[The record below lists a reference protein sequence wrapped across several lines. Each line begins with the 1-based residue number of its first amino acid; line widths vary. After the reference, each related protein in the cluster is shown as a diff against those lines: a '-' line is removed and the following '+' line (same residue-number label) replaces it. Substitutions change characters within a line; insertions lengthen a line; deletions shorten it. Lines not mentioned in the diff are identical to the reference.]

1 MATFSVTYVHG
12 QSKQVKKAAASIFS
26 LTTFKTDGTLLAST
40 NGVFISDNGEAISA
54 FYPFVGAD
62 SAVVIDTN
70 GNALPVDVIIGA
82 NELYDVCKFKVN
94 GKTTPIKIASTPS
107 HDGEKVWMLGYS
119 IKNQDAKQVPIQK
132 TELFMDKYTYYIFS
146 SETPENMEGC
156 PFVNAKGELIGILQ
170 HANHSE
176 GTHAVDAHFM
186 KDMQINNGLSLADPV
201 LRQTT
206 IRTQLPAKEEDALV
220 TMMMASEQN
229 KKNYLKYIQDF
240 KHSFPH
246 AVDGYAAQARQY
258 ANKKEF
264 AKAATEMETAI
275 QNVHKKDAAH
285 AEYAKIIFHQQLFQ
299 PDSTYLAW
307 SLDKALAEA
316 QKAYEINPLPAYQH
330 QQAQIIY
337 SKGNYQKAYDMFI
350 ALTKT
355 NLRSGELFY
364 EAAQAKAQLK
374 ANQAEILSLLD
385 SAVAACPQPLTPIAA
400 PFVLARG
407 AAYDQAGDYKKA
419 IMDYNRY
426 DTLML
431 GRANHE
437 FYYTRF
443 NCNVKLRRYQQALN
457 DIAHAAVLNRQ
468 EPTYLAEMASLQLK
482 VNYIDDALK
491 TAELCIGIAP
501 NYPDIYLIKGLA
513 LIQKK
518 QKKLGIEAFEKAI
531 IRKTKR
537 SEKIKRSDVF
547 RKTKCSFFDFPTH
560 NLKTP
565 QKTLGRFKF
574 LNHKNLTHSNRTSRS
589 HHHQAVALFALNCS
603 RICLHFRDSV

>member
-518 QKKLGIEAFEKAI
+518 QKKLGIEAFEKA
-531 IRKTKR
+531 KQLGDKR
-537 SEKIKRSDVF
+537 AQDYIDKYK
-547 RKTKCSFFDFPTH
+547 
-560 NLKTP
+560 
-565 QKTLGRFKF
+565 
-574 LNHKNLTHSNRTSRS
+574 
-589 HHHQAVALFALNCS
+589 
-603 RICLHFRDSV
+603 

>member
-107 HDGEKVWMLGYS
+107 NDGEKVWMLGYS

-132 TELFMDKYTYYIFS
+132 TELFMDKYTYYIFT

-220 TMMMASEQN
+220 TLLMASEQN

-240 KHSFPH
+240 KHLFPQ

-299 PDSTYLAW
+299 SDSTYLAW

-491 TAELCIGIAP
+491 TTELCIGIAP

-518 QKKLGIEAFEKAI
+518 QKKLGIEAFEKA
-531 IRKTKR
+531 KQLGDKR
-537 SEKIKRSDVF
+537 AQDYIDKYK
-547 RKTKCSFFDFPTH
+547 
-560 NLKTP
+560 
-565 QKTLGRFKF
+565 
-574 LNHKNLTHSNRTSRS
+574 
-589 HHHQAVALFALNCS
+589 
-603 RICLHFRDSV
+603 

>member
-40 NGVFISDNGEAISA
+40 NGVFINDNGEAISA

-107 HDGEKVWMLGYS
+107 MTDEKVWMLGYS
-119 IKNQDAKQVPIQK
+119 IKNQEAKQVPIQK

-220 TMMMASEQN
+220 TLLMASEQN
-229 KKNYLKYIQDF
+229 KKNYIKYIQDF
-240 KHSFPH
+240 KHLFPQ

-491 TAELCIGIAP
+491 TAELCIEVAP

-518 QKKLGIEAFEKAI
+518 QKKLGIEAFEKA
-531 IRKTKR
+531 KQLGDKR
-537 SEKIKRSDVF
+537 AQDYIDKYK
-547 RKTKCSFFDFPTH
+547 
-560 NLKTP
+560 
-565 QKTLGRFKF
+565 
-574 LNHKNLTHSNRTSRS
+574 
-589 HHHQAVALFALNCS
+589 
-603 RICLHFRDSV
+603 

>member
-107 HDGEKVWMLGYS
+107 NNGEKVWMLGYS
-119 IKNQDAKQVPIQK
+119 IKNQEAKQVPIQK

-220 TMMMASEQN
+220 TLMMASEQN

-240 KHSFPH
+240 KRLFPH

-330 QQAQIIY
+330 QQAQINY

-518 QKKLGIEAFEKAI
+518 QKKLGIEAFEKA
-531 IRKTKR
+531 KQLGDKR
-537 SEKIKRSDVF
+537 AQDYIDKYK
-547 RKTKCSFFDFPTH
+547 
-560 NLKTP
+560 
-565 QKTLGRFKF
+565 
-574 LNHKNLTHSNRTSRS
+574 
-589 HHHQAVALFALNCS
+589 
-603 RICLHFRDSV
+603 

>member
-206 IRTQLPAKEEDALV
+206 IRTQLPGKEEDALV
-220 TMMMASEQN
+220 TLMMASEQN

-240 KHSFPH
+240 KRSFPH

-518 QKKLGIEAFEKAI
+518 QKKLGIEAFEKA
-531 IRKTKR
+531 KQLGDKR
-537 SEKIKRSDVF
+537 AQDYIDKYK
-547 RKTKCSFFDFPTH
+547 
-560 NLKTP
+560 
-565 QKTLGRFKF
+565 
-574 LNHKNLTHSNRTSRS
+574 
-589 HHHQAVALFALNCS
+589 
-603 RICLHFRDSV
+603 

>member
-12 QSKQVKKAAASIFS
+12 QSKQVKKAAASIFR

-40 NGVFISDNGEAISA
+40 NGVFINDNGEAISA

-186 KDMQINNGLSLADPV
+186 KDMQINNGHSLADPV

-220 TMMMASEQN
+220 TLMMASEQN

-240 KHSFPH
+240 KRSFPH

-491 TAELCIGIAP
+491 TAELCIGVAP

-518 QKKLGIEAFEKAI
+518 QKKLGIEAFEKA
-531 IRKTKR
+531 KQLGDKR
-537 SEKIKRSDVF
+537 AQDYIDKYK
-547 RKTKCSFFDFPTH
+547 
-560 NLKTP
+560 
-565 QKTLGRFKF
+565 
-574 LNHKNLTHSNRTSRS
+574 
-589 HHHQAVALFALNCS
+589 
-603 RICLHFRDSV
+603 

>member
-107 HDGEKVWMLGYS
+107 KTGEKVWMLGYS
-119 IKNQDAKQVPIQK
+119 IKNQEAKQVPIQK

-176 GTHAVDAHFM
+176 GTHAVDAHFI

-220 TMMMASEQN
+220 TLLMASEQN

-240 KHSFPH
+240 KRSFPH

-518 QKKLGIEAFEKAI
+518 QKKLGIEAFEKA
-531 IRKTKR
+531 KQLGDKR
-537 SEKIKRSDVF
+537 AQDYIDKYK
-547 RKTKCSFFDFPTH
+547 
-560 NLKTP
+560 
-565 QKTLGRFKF
+565 
-574 LNHKNLTHSNRTSRS
+574 
-589 HHHQAVALFALNCS
+589 
-603 RICLHFRDSV
+603 

>member
-70 GNALPVDVIIGA
+70 GNAFPVDVIIGA

-94 GKTTPIKIASTPS
+94 GKTTPIKIANTPS
-107 HDGEKVWMLGYS
+107 MDGEKVWMLGYS
-119 IKNQDAKQVPIQK
+119 IKNQEAKQVPIQK

-206 IRTQLPAKEEDALV
+206 IRTQLPTKEEDALV
-220 TMMMASEQN
+220 TLMMASEQN

-240 KHSFPH
+240 KRLFPH

-264 AKAATEMETAI
+264 AKATTEMETAI

-374 ANQAEILSLLD
+374 ANQTEILSLLD

-518 QKKLGIEAFEKAI
+518 QKKLGIEAFEKA
-531 IRKTKR
+531 KQLGDKR
-537 SEKIKRSDVF
+537 AQDYIDKYK
-547 RKTKCSFFDFPTH
+547 
-560 NLKTP
+560 
-565 QKTLGRFKF
+565 
-574 LNHKNLTHSNRTSRS
+574 
-589 HHHQAVALFALNCS
+589 
-603 RICLHFRDSV
+603 

>member
-107 HDGEKVWMLGYS
+107 NNGEKVWMLGYS
-119 IKNQDAKQVPIQK
+119 IKNQEAKQVPIQK

-220 TMMMASEQN
+220 TLMMASEQN

-240 KHSFPH
+240 KRLFPH

-299 PDSTYLAW
+299 PDSTYLVW

-518 QKKLGIEAFEKAI
+518 QKKLGIEAFEKA
-531 IRKTKR
+531 KQLGDKR
-537 SEKIKRSDVF
+537 AQDYIDKYK
-547 RKTKCSFFDFPTH
+547 
-560 NLKTP
+560 
-565 QKTLGRFKF
+565 
-574 LNHKNLTHSNRTSRS
+574 
-589 HHHQAVALFALNCS
+589 
-603 RICLHFRDSV
+603 

>member
-107 HDGEKVWMLGYS
+107 MDGEKVWMLGYS
-119 IKNQDAKQVPIQK
+119 IKNQEAKQVPIQK

-220 TMMMASEQN
+220 TLMMASEQN

-240 KHSFPH
+240 KRSFPH

-307 SLDKALAEA
+307 SLDKALTEA

-491 TAELCIGIAP
+491 TAELCIGVAP

-518 QKKLGIEAFEKAI
+518 QKKLGIEAFEKA
-531 IRKTKR
+531 KQLGDKR
-537 SEKIKRSDVF
+537 AQDYIDKYK
-547 RKTKCSFFDFPTH
+547 
-560 NLKTP
+560 
-565 QKTLGRFKF
+565 
-574 LNHKNLTHSNRTSRS
+574 
-589 HHHQAVALFALNCS
+589 
-603 RICLHFRDSV
+603 

>member
-107 HDGEKVWMLGYS
+107 NDGEKVWMLGYS

-132 TELFMDKYTYYIFS
+132 TELFMDKYTYYIFT

-220 TMMMASEQN
+220 TLMMASEQN

-240 KHSFPH
+240 KRSFPH

-337 SKGNYQKAYDMFI
+337 SKGNYQKAYDMFL

-518 QKKLGIEAFEKAI
+518 QKKLGIEAFEKA
-531 IRKTKR
+531 KQLGDKR
-537 SEKIKRSDVF
+537 AQDYIDKYK
-547 RKTKCSFFDFPTH
+547 
-560 NLKTP
+560 
-565 QKTLGRFKF
+565 
-574 LNHKNLTHSNRTSRS
+574 
-589 HHHQAVALFALNCS
+589 
-603 RICLHFRDSV
+603 

>member
-40 NGVFISDNGEAISA
+40 NGVFINDNGEAISA

-107 HDGEKVWMLGYS
+107 MTGEKVWMLGYS
-119 IKNQDAKQVPIQK
+119 IKNQEAKQVPIQK

-176 GTHAVDAHFM
+176 GTHAVDAHFI

-220 TMMMASEQN
+220 TLMMASEQN

-240 KHSFPH
+240 KRLFPH

-258 ANKKEF
+258 ANNKEF

-285 AEYAKIIFHQQLFQ
+285 AEYAKIIFHQHLFQ

-518 QKKLGIEAFEKAI
+518 QKKLGIEAFEKA
-531 IRKTKR
+531 KQLGDKR
-537 SEKIKRSDVF
+537 AQDYIDKYK
-547 RKTKCSFFDFPTH
+547 
-560 NLKTP
+560 
-565 QKTLGRFKF
+565 
-574 LNHKNLTHSNRTSRS
+574 
-589 HHHQAVALFALNCS
+589 
-603 RICLHFRDSV
+603 

>member
-107 HDGEKVWMLGYS
+107 MNGEKVWMLGYS
-119 IKNQDAKQVPIQK
+119 IKNQEAKQVPIQK

-220 TMMMASEQN
+220 TLMMASEQN

-240 KHSFPH
+240 KHLFPH

-264 AKAATEMETAI
+264 AKAATEMETAV

-491 TAELCIGIAP
+491 TTELCIGIAP

-518 QKKLGIEAFEKAI
+518 QKKLGIEAFEKA
-531 IRKTKR
+531 KQLGDKR
-537 SEKIKRSDVF
+537 AQDYIDKYK
-547 RKTKCSFFDFPTH
+547 
-560 NLKTP
+560 
-565 QKTLGRFKF
+565 
-574 LNHKNLTHSNRTSRS
+574 
-589 HHHQAVALFALNCS
+589 
-603 RICLHFRDSV
+603 

>member
-107 HDGEKVWMLGYS
+107 NNGEKVWMLGYS

-220 TMMMASEQN
+220 TLMMASEQN

-240 KHSFPH
+240 KRLFPH

-258 ANKKEF
+258 ANNKEF

-307 SLDKALAEA
+307 SLDKALTEA

-518 QKKLGIEAFEKAI
+518 QKKLGIEAFEKA
-531 IRKTKR
+531 KQLGDKR
-537 SEKIKRSDVF
+537 AQDYIDKYK
-547 RKTKCSFFDFPTH
+547 
-560 NLKTP
+560 
-565 QKTLGRFKF
+565 
-574 LNHKNLTHSNRTSRS
+574 
-589 HHHQAVALFALNCS
+589 
-603 RICLHFRDSV
+603 

>member
-107 HDGEKVWMLGYS
+107 NNGEKVWMLGYS
-119 IKNQDAKQVPIQK
+119 IKNQEAKQVPIQK

-220 TMMMASEQN
+220 TLMMASEQN

-240 KHSFPH
+240 KRSFPH

-264 AKAATEMETAI
+264 AKAATEMETAV

-518 QKKLGIEAFEKAI
+518 QKKLGIEAFEKA
-531 IRKTKR
+531 KQLGDKR
-537 SEKIKRSDVF
+537 AQDYIDKYK
-547 RKTKCSFFDFPTH
+547 
-560 NLKTP
+560 
-565 QKTLGRFKF
+565 
-574 LNHKNLTHSNRTSRS
+574 
-589 HHHQAVALFALNCS
+589 
-603 RICLHFRDSV
+603 

>member
-1 MATFSVTYVHG
+1 MNIKNKISYLLMLLFMATFSVTYVHG

-107 HDGEKVWMLGYS
+107 NDGEKVWMLGYS

-220 TMMMASEQN
+220 TLMMASEQN

-240 KHSFPH
+240 KRSFPH

-299 PDSTYLAW
+299 PDSKYLAW

-337 SKGNYQKAYDMFI
+337 SKGNYQKAYDMFL

-518 QKKLGIEAFEKAI
+518 QKKLGIEAFEKA
-531 IRKTKR
+531 KQLGDKR
-537 SEKIKRSDVF
+537 AQDYIDKYK
-547 RKTKCSFFDFPTH
+547 
-560 NLKTP
+560 
-565 QKTLGRFKF
+565 
-574 LNHKNLTHSNRTSRS
+574 
-589 HHHQAVALFALNCS
+589 
-603 RICLHFRDSV
+603 

>member
-220 TMMMASEQN
+220 TLMMASEQN

-240 KHSFPH
+240 KRLFPH

-337 SKGNYQKAYDMFI
+337 SKGNYQKAYNMFI

-518 QKKLGIEAFEKAI
+518 QKKLGIEAFEKA
-531 IRKTKR
+531 KQLGDKR
-537 SEKIKRSDVF
+537 AQDYIDKYK
-547 RKTKCSFFDFPTH
+547 
-560 NLKTP
+560 
-565 QKTLGRFKF
+565 
-574 LNHKNLTHSNRTSRS
+574 
-589 HHHQAVALFALNCS
+589 
-603 RICLHFRDSV
+603 

>member
-1 MATFSVTYVHG
+1 MNIKNKISYVLMLLFMATLSVTYVHG

-107 HDGEKVWMLGYS
+107 MNGEKVWMLGYS

-220 TMMMASEQN
+220 TLMMASEQN

-240 KHSFPH
+240 KRSFPH

-337 SKGNYQKAYDMFI
+337 SKGNYQKAYDMFL

-518 QKKLGIEAFEKAI
+518 QKKLGIEAFEKA
-531 IRKTKR
+531 KQLGDKR
-537 SEKIKRSDVF
+537 AQDYIDKYK
-547 RKTKCSFFDFPTH
+547 
-560 NLKTP
+560 
-565 QKTLGRFKF
+565 
-574 LNHKNLTHSNRTSRS
+574 
-589 HHHQAVALFALNCS
+589 
-603 RICLHFRDSV
+603 

>member
-107 HDGEKVWMLGYS
+107 NDGEKVWMLGYS

-220 TMMMASEQN
+220 TLMMASEQN

-240 KHSFPH
+240 KRSFPH

-307 SLDKALAEA
+307 SLDKAFAEA

-518 QKKLGIEAFEKAI
+518 QKKLGIEAFEKA
-531 IRKTKR
+531 KQLGDKR
-537 SEKIKRSDVF
+537 AQEYIDKYK
-547 RKTKCSFFDFPTH
+547 
-560 NLKTP
+560 
-565 QKTLGRFKF
+565 
-574 LNHKNLTHSNRTSRS
+574 
-589 HHHQAVALFALNCS
+589 
-603 RICLHFRDSV
+603 

>member
-107 HDGEKVWMLGYS
+107 NNGEKVWMLGYS
-119 IKNQDAKQVPIQK
+119 IKNQEAKQVPIQK

-220 TMMMASEQN
+220 TLMMASEQN

-240 KHSFPH
+240 KRLFPH

-350 ALTKT
+350 TLTKT

-518 QKKLGIEAFEKAI
+518 QKKLGIEAFEKA
-531 IRKTKR
+531 KQLGDKR
-537 SEKIKRSDVF
+537 AQDYIDKYK
-547 RKTKCSFFDFPTH
+547 
-560 NLKTP
+560 
-565 QKTLGRFKF
+565 
-574 LNHKNLTHSNRTSRS
+574 
-589 HHHQAVALFALNCS
+589 
-603 RICLHFRDSV
+603 

>member
-107 HDGEKVWMLGYS
+107 MNGEKVWMLGYS

-220 TMMMASEQN
+220 TLMMASEQN

-240 KHSFPH
+240 KHLFPH

-299 PDSTYLAW
+299 PDSTYLVW

-518 QKKLGIEAFEKAI
+518 QKKLGIEAFEKA
-531 IRKTKR
+531 KQLGDKR
-537 SEKIKRSDVF
+537 AQDYIDKYK
-547 RKTKCSFFDFPTH
+547 
-560 NLKTP
+560 
-565 QKTLGRFKF
+565 
-574 LNHKNLTHSNRTSRS
+574 
-589 HHHQAVALFALNCS
+589 
-603 RICLHFRDSV
+603 

>member
-107 HDGEKVWMLGYS
+107 NDGEKVWMLGYS

-220 TMMMASEQN
+220 TLMMASEQN

-240 KHSFPH
+240 KRSFPH

-307 SLDKALAEA
+307 SLDKALTEA

-518 QKKLGIEAFEKAI
+518 QKKLGIEAFEKA
-531 IRKTKR
+531 KQLGDKR
-537 SEKIKRSDVF
+537 AQDYIDKYK
-547 RKTKCSFFDFPTH
+547 
-560 NLKTP
+560 
-565 QKTLGRFKF
+565 
-574 LNHKNLTHSNRTSRS
+574 
-589 HHHQAVALFALNCS
+589 
-603 RICLHFRDSV
+603 

>member
-107 HDGEKVWMLGYS
+107 NNGEKVWMLGYS

-220 TMMMASEQN
+220 TLMMASEQN

-240 KHSFPH
+240 KRLFPH

-264 AKAATEMETAI
+264 AKAANEMETAI

-337 SKGNYQKAYDMFI
+337 SKGNYQKAYDMFL

-518 QKKLGIEAFEKAI
+518 QKKLGIEAFEKA
-531 IRKTKR
+531 KQLGDKR
-537 SEKIKRSDVF
+537 AQDYIDKYK
-547 RKTKCSFFDFPTH
+547 
-560 NLKTP
+560 
-565 QKTLGRFKF
+565 
-574 LNHKNLTHSNRTSRS
+574 
-589 HHHQAVALFALNCS
+589 
-603 RICLHFRDSV
+603 

>member
-82 NELYDVCKFKVN
+82 NELYDVCKYKVN

-107 HDGEKVWMLGYS
+107 NDGEKVWMLGYS

-220 TMMMASEQN
+220 TLMMASEQN

-240 KHSFPH
+240 KRLFPH

-275 QNVHKKDAAH
+275 QKVHKKDAAH

-307 SLDKALAEA
+307 SLDRALAEA

-337 SKGNYQKAYDMFI
+337 SKGNYQKAYDMFL

-518 QKKLGIEAFEKAI
+518 QKKLGIEAFEKA
-531 IRKTKR
+531 KQLGDKR
-537 SEKIKRSDVF
+537 AQDYIDKYK
-547 RKTKCSFFDFPTH
+547 
-560 NLKTP
+560 
-565 QKTLGRFKF
+565 
-574 LNHKNLTHSNRTSRS
+574 
-589 HHHQAVALFALNCS
+589 
-603 RICLHFRDSV
+603 

>member
-12 QSKQVKKAAASIFS
+12 QSKQVKKAAASIFR

-107 HDGEKVWMLGYS
+107 NDGEKVWMLGYS

-220 TMMMASEQN
+220 TLMMASEQN

-240 KHSFPH
+240 KRSFPH

-264 AKAATEMETAI
+264 AKAANEMETAI

-316 QKAYEINPLPAYQH
+316 QKAYELNPLPAYQH

-337 SKGNYQKAYDMFI
+337 SKGNYQKAYDMFL

-374 ANQAEILSLLD
+374 VNQAEILSLLD

-491 TAELCIGIAP
+491 TTELCIGIAP

-518 QKKLGIEAFEKAI
+518 QKKLGIEAFEKA
-531 IRKTKR
+531 KQLGDKR
-537 SEKIKRSDVF
+537 AQDYIDKYK
-547 RKTKCSFFDFPTH
+547 
-560 NLKTP
+560 
-565 QKTLGRFKF
+565 
-574 LNHKNLTHSNRTSRS
+574 
-589 HHHQAVALFALNCS
+589 
-603 RICLHFRDSV
+603 

>member
-40 NGVFISDNGEAISA
+40 NGVFINDNGEAISA

-107 HDGEKVWMLGYS
+107 MTGEKVWMLGYS
-119 IKNQDAKQVPIQK
+119 IKNQEAKQVPIQK

-176 GTHAVDAHFM
+176 GTHAVDAHFI

-220 TMMMASEQN
+220 TLLMASEQN
-229 KKNYLKYIQDF
+229 KKNYLKYIHDF
-240 KHSFPH
+240 KHLFPH

-337 SKGNYQKAYDMFI
+337 SKGSYQKAYDMFL

-518 QKKLGIEAFEKAI
+518 QKKLGIEAFEKA
-531 IRKTKR
+531 KQLGDKR
-537 SEKIKRSDVF
+537 AQDYIDKYK
-547 RKTKCSFFDFPTH
+547 
-560 NLKTP
+560 
-565 QKTLGRFKF
+565 
-574 LNHKNLTHSNRTSRS
+574 
-589 HHHQAVALFALNCS
+589 
-603 RICLHFRDSV
+603 

>member
-94 GKTTPIKIASTPS
+94 GKTTPIKIASTHS
-107 HDGEKVWMLGYS
+107 NDGEKVWMLGYS

-220 TMMMASEQN
+220 TLMMASEQN

-240 KHSFPH
+240 KRSFPH

-299 PDSTYLAW
+299 PDSTYLVW

-316 QKAYEINPLPAYQH
+316 QKAYEINPLPAYLH

-337 SKGNYQKAYDMFI
+337 SKGNYQKAYDMFL

-491 TAELCIGIAP
+491 TTELCIGIAP

-518 QKKLGIEAFEKAI
+518 QKKLGIEAFEKA
-531 IRKTKR
+531 KQLGDKR
-537 SEKIKRSDVF
+537 AQDYIDKYK
-547 RKTKCSFFDFPTH
+547 
-560 NLKTP
+560 
-565 QKTLGRFKF
+565 
-574 LNHKNLTHSNRTSRS
+574 
-589 HHHQAVALFALNCS
+589 
-603 RICLHFRDSV
+603 

>member
-40 NGVFISDNGEAISA
+40 NGVYISDNGEAISA

-107 HDGEKVWMLGYS
+107 NDGEKVWMLGYS

-220 TMMMASEQN
+220 TLMMASEQN

-240 KHSFPH
+240 KRSFPH

-337 SKGNYQKAYDMFI
+337 SKGNYQKAYDMFL

-518 QKKLGIEAFEKAI
+518 QKKLGIEAFEKA
-531 IRKTKR
+531 KQLGDKR
-537 SEKIKRSDVF
+537 AQDYIDKYK
-547 RKTKCSFFDFPTH
+547 
-560 NLKTP
+560 
-565 QKTLGRFKF
+565 
-574 LNHKNLTHSNRTSRS
+574 
-589 HHHQAVALFALNCS
+589 
-603 RICLHFRDSV
+603 

>member
-70 GNALPVDVIIGA
+70 GNAFPVDVIIGA

-107 HDGEKVWMLGYS
+107 MNGEKVWMLGYS

-220 TMMMASEQN
+220 TLMMASEQN

-240 KHSFPH
+240 KRLFPH

-264 AKAATEMETAI
+264 AKATTEMETAI

-337 SKGNYQKAYDMFI
+337 SKGNYQKAYDMFL

-491 TAELCIGIAP
+491 TAELCIGVAP

-518 QKKLGIEAFEKAI
+518 QKKLGIEAFEKA
-531 IRKTKR
+531 KQLGDKR
-537 SEKIKRSDVF
+537 AQDYIDKYK
-547 RKTKCSFFDFPTH
+547 
-560 NLKTP
+560 
-565 QKTLGRFKF
+565 
-574 LNHKNLTHSNRTSRS
+574 
-589 HHHQAVALFALNCS
+589 
-603 RICLHFRDSV
+603 

>member
-40 NGVFISDNGEAISA
+40 NGVFINDNGEAISA

-107 HDGEKVWMLGYS
+107 NNGEKVWMLGYS
-119 IKNQDAKQVPIQK
+119 IKNQEAKQVPIQK

-176 GTHAVDAHFM
+176 GTHAVGAHFM

-220 TMMMASEQN
+220 TLMMASEQN

-240 KHSFPH
+240 KRSFPH

-518 QKKLGIEAFEKAI
+518 QKKLGIEAFEKA
-531 IRKTKR
+531 KQLGDKR
-537 SEKIKRSDVF
+537 AQDYIDKYK
-547 RKTKCSFFDFPTH
+547 
-560 NLKTP
+560 
-565 QKTLGRFKF
+565 
-574 LNHKNLTHSNRTSRS
+574 
-589 HHHQAVALFALNCS
+589 
-603 RICLHFRDSV
+603 

>member
-40 NGVFISDNGEAISA
+40 NGVFINDNGEAISA

-107 HDGEKVWMLGYS
+107 MDGEKVWMLGYS
-119 IKNQDAKQVPIQK
+119 IKNQEAKQVPIQK

-220 TMMMASEQN
+220 TLLMASEQN

-240 KHSFPH
+240 KHLFPQ

-337 SKGNYQKAYDMFI
+337 SKGNYQKAYDMFL

-491 TAELCIGIAP
+491 TAELCIGVAP

-518 QKKLGIEAFEKAI
+518 QKKLGIEAFEKA
-531 IRKTKR
+531 KQLGDKR
-537 SEKIKRSDVF
+537 AQDYIDKYK
-547 RKTKCSFFDFPTH
+547 
-560 NLKTP
+560 
-565 QKTLGRFKF
+565 
-574 LNHKNLTHSNRTSRS
+574 
-589 HHHQAVALFALNCS
+589 
-603 RICLHFRDSV
+603 

>member
-107 HDGEKVWMLGYS
+107 MDGEKVWMLGYS
-119 IKNQDAKQVPIQK
+119 IKNQKAKQVPIQK

-220 TMMMASEQN
+220 TLMMASEQN

-240 KHSFPH
+240 KRSFPH

-337 SKGNYQKAYDMFI
+337 SKGNYQKAYDMFL

-491 TAELCIGIAP
+491 TTELCIGIAP

-518 QKKLGIEAFEKAI
+518 QKKLGIEAFEKA
-531 IRKTKR
+531 KQLGDKR
-537 SEKIKRSDVF
+537 AQDYIDKYK
-547 RKTKCSFFDFPTH
+547 
-560 NLKTP
+560 
-565 QKTLGRFKF
+565 
-574 LNHKNLTHSNRTSRS
+574 
-589 HHHQAVALFALNCS
+589 
-603 RICLHFRDSV
+603 

>member
-12 QSKQVKKAAASIFS
+12 QSKQVKKAAASIFR

-40 NGVFISDNGEAISA
+40 NGVFINDNGEAISA

-94 GKTTPIKIASTPS
+94 GKTTPIKIANTPS
-107 HDGEKVWMLGYS
+107 MDGEKVWMLGYS
-119 IKNQDAKQVPIQK
+119 IKNQEAKQVPIQK
-132 TELFMDKYTYYIFS
+132 TELFMDKYTYYIFT

-220 TMMMASEQN
+220 TLLMASEQN

-240 KHSFPH
+240 KRSFPH

-337 SKGNYQKAYDMFI
+337 SKGNYQKAYDMFL

-491 TAELCIGIAP
+491 TAELCIGVAP

-518 QKKLGIEAFEKAI
+518 QKKLGIEAFEKA
-531 IRKTKR
+531 KQLGDKR
-537 SEKIKRSDVF
+537 AQDYIDKYK
-547 RKTKCSFFDFPTH
+547 
-560 NLKTP
+560 
-565 QKTLGRFKF
+565 
-574 LNHKNLTHSNRTSRS
+574 
-589 HHHQAVALFALNCS
+589 
-603 RICLHFRDSV
+603 

>member
-107 HDGEKVWMLGYS
+107 NNGEKVWMLGYS
-119 IKNQDAKQVPIQK
+119 IKNQEAKQVPIQK

-220 TMMMASEQN
+220 TLMMASEQN

-240 KHSFPH
+240 KRLFPH

-258 ANKKEF
+258 ANNKEF
-264 AKAATEMETAI
+264 AKAANEMETAI

-307 SLDKALAEA
+307 SLDKALTEA

-518 QKKLGIEAFEKAI
+518 QKKLGIEAFEKA
-531 IRKTKR
+531 KQLGDKR
-537 SEKIKRSDVF
+537 AQDYIDKYK
-547 RKTKCSFFDFPTH
+547 
-560 NLKTP
+560 
-565 QKTLGRFKF
+565 
-574 LNHKNLTHSNRTSRS
+574 
-589 HHHQAVALFALNCS
+589 
-603 RICLHFRDSV
+603 

>member
-107 HDGEKVWMLGYS
+107 NDGEKVWMLGYS
-119 IKNQDAKQVPIQK
+119 IKNQEAKQVPIQK

-176 GTHAVDAHFM
+176 GTHAVEAHFM

-220 TMMMASEQN
+220 TLMMASEQN

-240 KHSFPH
+240 KRSFPH

-285 AEYAKIIFHQQLFQ
+285 AEYAKIIFHQKLFQ

-337 SKGNYQKAYDMFI
+337 SKGNYQKAYDMFL

-491 TAELCIGIAP
+491 TTELCIGIAP

-518 QKKLGIEAFEKAI
+518 QKKLGIEAFEKA
-531 IRKTKR
+531 KQLGDKR
-537 SEKIKRSDVF
+537 AQDYIDKYK
-547 RKTKCSFFDFPTH
+547 
-560 NLKTP
+560 
-565 QKTLGRFKF
+565 
-574 LNHKNLTHSNRTSRS
+574 
-589 HHHQAVALFALNCS
+589 
-603 RICLHFRDSV
+603 

>member
-40 NGVFISDNGEAISA
+40 NGVFINDNGEAISA

-94 GKTTPIKIASTPS
+94 GKTTPIKIANTPS
-107 HDGEKVWMLGYS
+107 MDGEKVWMLGYS
-119 IKNQDAKQVPIQK
+119 IKNQEAKQVPIQK

-220 TMMMASEQN
+220 TLMMASEQN

-240 KHSFPH
+240 KRSFPH

-337 SKGNYQKAYDMFI
+337 SKGNYQKAYDMFL

-491 TAELCIGIAP
+491 TTELCIGIAP

-518 QKKLGIEAFEKAI
+518 QKKLGIEAFEKA
-531 IRKTKR
+531 KQLGDKR
-537 SEKIKRSDVF
+537 AQDYIDKYK
-547 RKTKCSFFDFPTH
+547 
-560 NLKTP
+560 
-565 QKTLGRFKF
+565 
-574 LNHKNLTHSNRTSRS
+574 
-589 HHHQAVALFALNCS
+589 
-603 RICLHFRDSV
+603 

>member
-70 GNALPVDVIIGA
+70 GNALSVDVIIGA

-518 QKKLGIEAFEKAI
+518 QKKLGIEAFEKA
-531 IRKTKR
+531 KQLGDKR
-537 SEKIKRSDVF
+537 AQDYIDKYK
-547 RKTKCSFFDFPTH
+547 
-560 NLKTP
+560 
-565 QKTLGRFKF
+565 
-574 LNHKNLTHSNRTSRS
+574 
-589 HHHQAVALFALNCS
+589 
-603 RICLHFRDSV
+603 

>member
-107 HDGEKVWMLGYS
+107 NDGEKVWMLGYS

-132 TELFMDKYTYYIFS
+132 TELFMDKYTYYIFT

-220 TMMMASEQN
+220 TLMMASEQN

-240 KHSFPH
+240 KRLFPH

-307 SLDKALAEA
+307 SLDKALTEA

-518 QKKLGIEAFEKAI
+518 QKKLGIEAFEKA
-531 IRKTKR
+531 KQLGDKR
-537 SEKIKRSDVF
+537 AQDYIDKYK
-547 RKTKCSFFDFPTH
+547 
-560 NLKTP
+560 
-565 QKTLGRFKF
+565 
-574 LNHKNLTHSNRTSRS
+574 
-589 HHHQAVALFALNCS
+589 
-603 RICLHFRDSV
+603 

>member
-82 NELYDVCKFKVN
+82 NELYDVCKYKVN

-107 HDGEKVWMLGYS
+107 NDGEKVWMLGYS

-220 TMMMASEQN
+220 TLMMASEQN

-240 KHSFPH
+240 KRLFPH

-275 QNVHKKDAAH
+275 QKVHKKDAAH

-337 SKGNYQKAYDMFI
+337 SKGNYQKAYDMFL

-518 QKKLGIEAFEKAI
+518 QKKLGIEAFEKA
-531 IRKTKR
+531 KQLGDKR
-537 SEKIKRSDVF
+537 AQDYIDKYK
-547 RKTKCSFFDFPTH
+547 
-560 NLKTP
+560 
-565 QKTLGRFKF
+565 
-574 LNHKNLTHSNRTSRS
+574 
-589 HHHQAVALFALNCS
+589 
-603 RICLHFRDSV
+603 

>member
-26 LTTFKTDGTLLAST
+26 LTTFKTDGTLLGST
-40 NGVFISDNGEAISA
+40 NGVFINDNGEAISA

-62 SAVVIDTN
+62 SAVGIDTN

-107 HDGEKVWMLGYS
+107 MNGEKVWMLGYS
-119 IKNQDAKQVPIQK
+119 IKNQEAKQVPIQK

-220 TMMMASEQN
+220 TLMMASEQN

-240 KHSFPH
+240 KRSFPH

-518 QKKLGIEAFEKAI
+518 QKKLGIEAFEKA
-531 IRKTKR
+531 KQLGDKR
-537 SEKIKRSDVF
+537 AQDYIDKYK
-547 RKTKCSFFDFPTH
+547 
-560 NLKTP
+560 
-565 QKTLGRFKF
+565 
-574 LNHKNLTHSNRTSRS
+574 
-589 HHHQAVALFALNCS
+589 
-603 RICLHFRDSV
+603 